1 MLWNDKMRHRK
12 FSVSAFWKR
21 ITTKCETY
29 NVNKSH
35 SRSHLSES
43 EMLDGCR
50 LGLDSHA
57 DVTCVGRHARI
68 LSVVEGHFSSVYPF
82 NDSYEPL
89 TDIRTVN
96 VAFSTQSSEGETVIL
111 HLNNVLDF
119 THNMEHSLLCTNQAR
134 SNGVIVDD
142 VPQEYDHK
150 GDSTHSIV
158 FPDMDLRLPL
168 KVKGPVS
175 YLPVNFPTDDEMS
188 RCRHVNL
195 TSEETWDP
203 DNIPNVSKFTSDI
216 DAQEMVNGCDSDFD
230 LKFLKFN
237 ASSLHKKSVSSVTPE
252 SLSNTWRISL
262 DDARRTL
269 KATTQTSL
277 RVSDGKLY
285 KRFKTKAHQ
294 R

>member
-1 MLWNDKMRHRK
+1 
-12 FSVSAFWKR
+12 
-21 ITTKCETY
+21 
-29 NVNKSH
+29 
-35 SRSHLSES
+35 
-43 EMLDGCR
+43 
-50 LGLDSHA
+50 
-57 DVTCVGRHARI
+57 
-68 LSVVEGHFSSVYPF
+68 
-82 NDSYEPL
+82 
-89 TDIRTVN
+89 
-96 VAFSTQSSEGETVIL
+96 
-111 HLNNVLDF
+111 
-119 THNMEHSLLCTNQAR
+119 
-134 SNGVIVDD
+134 
-142 VPQEYDHK
+142 
-150 GDSTHSIV
+150 
-158 FPDMDLRLPL
+158 MDLRLPL